1 MFKLNQ
7 NSGSITRIS
16 DGAVIP
22 VDTKNTEYALYLKW
36 VADGNT
42 PTPADVPPA
51 KTQFELDVE
60 RYSRRAKAKDV
71 ILSEFA
77 AENMARVRSGVW
89 TVPQLISLTQDAG
102 LKALLDNV
110 NTLSFEI
117 ASTMVPNL
125 TNPLLTAEIKTG
137 WVAKLQAHF
146 YNT

>member
-1 MFKLNQ
+1 MYKLATN
-7 NSGSITRIS
+7 GLVIRVS
-16 DGAVIP
+16 DGAQIP
-22 VDTKNTEYALYLKW
+22 NDPLNADRVAFLTWQASGGTALPI
-36 VADGNT
+36 DQ
-42 PTPADVPPA
+42 PPV

-60 RYSRRAKAKDV
+60 RYAKRAIAKDK
-71 ILSEFA
+71 IIAEFA